1 MNRFNHRTCTRLFA
15 PIACILAAIGTCAS
29 DASAQYEI
37 DLSLQGPTSYVAVGE
52 IVQVKLRA
60 KSDATESFVG
70 QSFFAIDCI
79 LQWNPKDVEL
89 MGLTTTGSAPMMSSY
104 FPSPSA
110 DYTGINELA
119 VPKDGDALYY
129 AIANFGSPVSTAG
142 LGAQVVTFRFKVL
155 RPFVSTTIAMLPSLT
170 IEQVAETAVYDGT
183 VPGLDVVGDL
193 IPAIL
198 AQEPELPED
207 LDGDGVVGAGDLAVV
222 LSSWGAGGGP
232 ADIDGNGTVDSKDLA
247 RILSSWGATT
257 GAK

>member
-1 MNRFNHRTCTRLFA
+1 MNSTNHRTCARLFA
-15 PIACILAAIGTCAS
+15 STACVFAAIGACAS
-29 DASAQYEI
+29 DALAQNEI
-37 DLSLQGPTSYVAVGE
+37 DLSLEGPTSYVAVGE

-79 LQWNPKDVEL
+79 LEWNPKDVEL

-104 FPSPSA
+104 FPSPNA

-129 AIANFGSPVSTAG
+129 AIANFGSPVSTTG

-170 IEQVAETAVYDGT
+170 TERC
-183 VPGLDVVGDL
+183 PGLM
-193 IPAIL
+193 
-198 AQEPELPED
+198 
-207 LDGDGVVGAGDLAVV
+207 
-222 LSSWGAGGGP
+222 LSEISFRP
-232 ADIDGNGTVDSKDLA
+232 SSNKSQNCQKISTVME
-247 RILSSWGATT
+247 
-257 GAK
+257 

>member
-1 MNRFNHRTCTRLFA
+1 
-15 PIACILAAIGTCAS
+15 
-29 DASAQYEI
+29 
-37 DLSLQGPTSYVAVGE
+37 
-52 IVQVKLRA
+52 VKLRA

-79 LQWNPKDVEL
+79 LEWNPKDVEL

-155 RPFVSTTIAMLPSLT
+155 RPFVSTTIAMLPS
-170 IEQVAETAVYDGT
+170 VAGSMVI
-183 VPGLDVVGDL
+183 PGLNRSVICCGASVSVLTDSPTLKKGSSLVV
-193 IPAIL
+193 A
-198 AQEPELPED
+198 
-207 LDGDGVVGAGDLAVV
+207 
-222 LSSWGAGGGP
+222 
-232 ADIDGNGTVDSKDLA
+232 
-247 RILSSWGATT
+247 
-257 GAK
+257 